1 MDLFEKCY
9 NYTAA
14 KEAIEA
20 GIYPYFHA
28 LETGQDTEVIING
41 KRTVMIGS
49 NNYLGLT
56 SDPRVIAASRKAL
69 DQFGTGCSG
78 SRFLNGTLTLHMEL
92 EKELALFLNKEAAL
106 TFSTGFQTNLGII
119 SSIAGRN
126 DYIICDNENH
136 ASIIDGCRLIF
147 AKLLKYEHND
157 ME

>member
-14 KEAIEA
+14 KEAFEA

-69 DQFGTGCSG
+69 DQFGTGVQAQG
-78 SRFLNGTLTLHMEL
+78 S
-92 EKELALFLNKEAAL
+92 
-106 TFSTGFQTNLGII
+106 
-119 SSIAGRN
+119 
-126 DYIICDNENH
+126 
-136 ASIIDGCRLIF
+136 
-147 AKLLKYEHND
+147 
-157 ME
+157 